1 MRRTLDKRLKE
12 DDVAESRRAIV
23 MLRSSKAVIL
33 HEAVPARL
41 ATAATVTNCSGSSPR
56 KTREEANRFKG
67 RIRETRTGW
76 LENGVDGME
85 QKIKR
90 GLNR

>member
-33 HEAVPARL
+33 HEAVPAPL
-41 ATAATVTNCSGSSPR
+41 ATVTVVDR
-56 KTREEANRFKG
+56 VQEKHLLVKKRTDLKG
-67 RIRETRTGW
+67 
-76 LENGVDGME
+76 
-85 QKIKR
+85 
-90 GLNR
+90 